1 MTIATASAGQ
11 TCARAATGTAA
22 AGTGAAGADAGPVR
36 GAMTGAEYIESLR
49 DGRDVRI
56 GGQRIGDVTTHPA
69 MRNSIRSIAAMY
81 DALHEPGDRQDVLTR
96 QTDTGSG
103 TRTHRAFVVP
113 RSREELVAT
122 RDAIAAWSRMSFGW
136 IGRSPDYKASLTTTF
151 GAAADFYGPFA
162 ENARRWY
169 AIAQERV
176 PFICHAIVNPPIDRD
191 KPLEACRDVYVHVE
205 RETDAGLI
213 VSGAKVVA
221 TSAAMT
227 NWTFIGQTGK
237 ASSEAPDMALA
248 FMLRT
253 GAPGVTLICR
263 TSYEQTS
270 AERGVFDA
278 PLSSRFDENDAIL
291 VLDKVLVPWEDVLI
305 HRDVQRVRAFFTGT
319 GFVNNFLFHGCTRL
333 GVKLDFLCGLLARAL
348 ACTGGDEHRGNQVLL
363 GEAIA
368 WRHMIWSLSDAMCHN
383 PDAWGDG
390 TGAFGGAVLPSR
402 QAALSSCVFAPECY
416 VRVREIIQR
425 TVASGL
431 IYLPSGARDLR
442 DAETD
447 ALLSRFVRGSHGIGH
462 EERIKTMKL
471 LWDAVGSEFA
481 GRHELYER
489 CYAGSWEDV
498 RLQVLGE
505 AQRFGRMA
513 KMNELVEECMR
524 GYGVGGV
531 VE

>member
-1 MTIATASAGQ
+1 MTIATANAGSMN
-11 TCARAATGTAA
+11 ARAA
-22 AGTGAAGADAGPVR
+22 ADAVATTPTGGTTT
-36 GAMTGAEYIESLR
+36 GAMTGAQYIESLR

-56 GGQRIGDVTTHPA
+56 AGKRIDDVTTHPA

-81 DALHEPGDRQDVLTR
+81 DALHAGDERAGVLTCE
-96 QTDTGSG
+96 TDTGSG
-103 TRTHRAFVVP
+103 TRTHRAFRVA
-113 RSREELVAT
+113 RSREDLIAT

-136 IGRSPDYKASLTTTF
+136 MGRSPDYKASLTTTF
-151 GAAADFYGPFA
+151 GAAADFYGPYA
-162 ENARRWY
+162 DNARRWY
-169 AIAQERV
+169 AFAQERV

-191 KPLEACRDVYVHVE
+191 KPMEQCRDVYVHVE

-291 VLDKVLVPWEDVLI
+291 VMDKVLVPWEDVLI
-305 HRDVQRVRAFFTGT
+305 HRDVKRVRAFFTGT

-333 GVKLDFLCGLLARAL
+333 GVKLDFLCGLLAKAL

-390 TGAFGGAVLPSR
+390 AGGAGGAVLPSR

-431 IYLPSGARDLR
+431 IYLPSGARDLQ

-531 VE
+531 AE